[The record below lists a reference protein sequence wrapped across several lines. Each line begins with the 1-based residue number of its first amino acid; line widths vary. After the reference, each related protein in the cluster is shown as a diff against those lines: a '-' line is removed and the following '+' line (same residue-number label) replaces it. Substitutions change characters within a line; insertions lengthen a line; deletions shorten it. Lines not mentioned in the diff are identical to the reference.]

1 MIIKKENEEEKKET
15 TEEEVYEENYGQINT
30 AEGDLGPYT
39 Y

>member
-1 MIIKKENEEEKKET
+1 MSKEEEKKLEIA
-15 TEEEVYEENYGQINT
+15 EEEVVYEENYGQINT